1 MNKERQERLNAI
13 FSVSSGRDQRELVLT
28 CLKMGMEMERRVF
41 GNRLGRRQAVFD
53 HARAFMD
60 FVSHNV
66 IEDAEE

>member
-1 MNKERQERLNAI
+1 MNENEARLRQLLCQTTP
-13 FSVSSGRDQRELVLT
+13 RDQRELILT
-28 CLKMGMEMERRVF
+28 CLKMGIEMERRFF
-41 GNRLGRRQAVFD
+41 GNRLGRRQAVID

>member
-1 MNKERQERLNAI
+1 MNKERQERLRAI
-13 FSVSSGRDQRELVLT
+13 LPGATGRDQRELVLT
-28 CLKMGMEMERRVF
+28 CLKMGMEIERRFF
-41 GNRLGRRQAVFD
+41 GNRLGRRQAVLD

>member
-1 MNKERQERLNAI
+1 MNENEARLRAI
-13 FSVSSGRDQRELVLT
+13 LGSTTPRDQRELILT
-28 CLKMGMEMERRVF
+28 CLKMGVKMERGFF
-41 GNRLGRRQAVFD
+41 GNRLGRRQAVLD

>member
-1 MNKERQERLNAI
+1 MNESEARLRALL
-13 FSVSSGRDQRELVLT
+13 GRTTPRDQRQFVLT
-28 CLKMGMEMERRVF
+28 CLEMRMKMERRFF
-41 GNRLGRRQAVFD
+41 GNRLGRRQAVLD